1 MAGNDVLISCSNQDF
16 TFAEQLA
23 GDLQMLGFN
32 ATVHR
37 NGAFHDVN
45 QQRLVLVISPAAL
58 EQDAWH
64 TAYETF
70 VKHGRPIC
78 AARLD
83 MAAIPP
89 MIDRHEWVDFSLGY
103 QLGINGIKSV
113 LMTEHTLP
121 KNPFKERPL
130 AQIPAPEPTNSR
142 QLLWVI
148 GIASFV
154 LIVGLLVVFFLLH
167 NL

>member
-1 MAGNDVLISCSNQDF
+1 MAGNDVLISCSNHDF
-16 TFAEQLA
+16 AFAEQLA

-32 ATVHR
+32 AAVHR
-37 NGAFHDVN
+37 NGAFHNVAG
-45 QQRLVLVISPAAL
+45 QRLVLVISPTAV

-70 VKHGRPIC
+70 AKQGRPIC

-103 QLGINGIKSV
+103 QLGINGLKSV

-121 KNPFKERPL
+121 KNPFKE
-130 AQIPAPEPTNSR
+130 QILSQVATPDPSNSR

-148 GIASFV
+148 GLASLV
-154 LIVGLLVVFFLLH
+154 LMVGLVVVFFLLH

>member
-1 MAGNDVLISCSNQDF
+1 MAGNDVLISCINHDL

-37 NGAFHDVN
+37 NGAFHGVTS
-45 QQRLVLVISPAAL
+45 QRLVLVISPAAL
-58 EQDAWH
+58 EHDAWH

-70 VKHGRPIC
+70 AKQGRPIC

-103 QLGINGIKSV
+103 QLGINGLKSV

-121 KNPFKERPL
+121 KNPFKEQNLP
-130 AQIPAPEPTNSR
+130 QVTVPDPATSR

-148 GIASFV
+148 GIASLV
-154 LIVGLLVVFFLLH
+154 LIVGLVVVFFLLH